1 MNAKNFISALH
12 EDMDRITDIVREDM
26 EDSNAFVM
34 GRIPDGGEVRH
45 NDQLD
50 SIEYTAAKPAY
61 MAYRDVDAAPRAL
74 VPGSMEA
81 QNCTGSNAEFTTNVN
96 EKDPNACGGMCEFK
110 FGQGYRIYTTTDYEL
125 PMTTPEVCANH
136 FIRMGDAHIDGYF
149 SGLFESYRKYG
160 MNNFEAELQNRVIQ
174 FGEANASIVAANN
187 FELTKGGFHA
197 PPQSRMT
204 IHFLMMYR
212 DYMEYEDA
220 LTPEGY
226 LEIEM
231 PRQDWFDAVT
241 EHQVRKNGMV
251 DPGSS
256 SPMASFNTEILKDE
270 TAELWGRQ
278 FHIFENIKCYFNER
292 PVRGYFKPIGVDG
305 SGNTQYSFVRVFPW
319 INVVNQ
325 EGGVSAEPNHDYNK
339 PSTTCEGVKYPMVTL
354 AFVIHPTAFKRYRM
368 MEADKKA
375 GENNVPTNFSMVI
388 RDGAYISNNE
398 MNDKFKIVSRHAYRL
413 KNWKVERAGAIAY
426 RHSRPEGYIIAPT
439 DPEADVVTEEFAFPQ
454 EHDKCLPTAEEQANC
469 AECDQVAN
477 TNADCEDSPLDA
489 YVDFSPSG
497 AEIIHLNDGSG
508 SSFVR
513 LKFERTGAFYDES
526 TLEIDT
532 SVLGSAV
539 AGVNFTAIA
548 GQVITF
554 PAGSTDPQYVDV
566 EILDGAGMDGVADG
580 VRVTASTPGGAL
592 TPTLNDTTVDI
603 IIVDAS

>member
-45 NDQLD
+45 NDQHD

-81 QNCTGSNAEFTTNVN
+81 KDCTGSNAEFTTNVN
-96 EKDPNACGGMCEFK
+96 EQDPNACGGMCEFK

-174 FGEANASIVAANN
+174 FGEANASIVSANH

-204 IHFLMMYR
+204 IHFLLEYR
-212 DYMEYEDA
+212 NYMEYEDG
-220 LTPEGY
+220 LTPDGL

-241 EHQVRKNGMV
+241 EHQVQKNSMG
-251 DPGSS
+251 GL
-256 SPMASFNTEILKDE
+256 AAFNTDILKDE
-270 TAELWGRQ
+270 TAELWGRDY
-278 FHIFENIKCYFNER
+278 HVYENIKCYFNER

-339 PSTTCEGVKYPMVTL
+339 ASTTCEGVKYPMVTL
-354 AFVIHPTAFKRYRM
+354 AFVIHPTAFRRFRLQ
-368 MEADKKA
+368 EADKKA

-388 RDGAYISNNE
+388 RDGAYITNNE

-426 RHSRPEGYIIAPT
+426 RHSRPEGYIIAPV
-439 DPEADVVTEEFAFPQ
+439 DPDPDVVTEEFAFPQ
-454 EHDKCLPTAEEQANC
+454 EHDKCLPTADEQANC
-469 AECDQVAN
+469 AECDQVAD
-477 TNADCEDSPLDA
+477 TNADCVDPGVDA
-489 YVDFSPSG
+489 FIDMVPSG
-497 AEIIHLNDGSG
+497 GEIQHVNDGTTQT
-508 SSFVR
+508 VR
-513 LKFERTGAFYDES
+513 LKLVRTGQFSDES
-526 TLEIDT
+526 TLEVDT
-532 SVLGSAV
+532 SALSGAV
-539 AGVNFTAIA
+539 SGVNFTAKA
-548 GQVITF
+548 AEVVTF

-566 EILDGAGMDGVADG
+566 EILTGAGLDGVDDG
-580 VRVTASTPGGAL
+580 VRITLSNPGGAL